1 MANQHSDGWILDELN
16 KIGTDDALTAKIK
29 DEVQHQLSDGQT
41 SLITIKLKLDSD
53 DDYRWP
59 SEIEILM
66 EGMRKQR
73 LSKLVSKNKASDSSG
88 ESIGLITGERTR
100 TVGTAQDPLNY
111 FLGKQVEKFP
121 GLDIE
126 AAWRTHS
133 ISEDAAVTVMN
144 AETFVEACTYRTFG
158 AKVYYLPYFFG
169 PLSPED
175 VYELYRLLYQA
186 VNEDNNT
193 TPIENAYDVFSGTE
207 NETGRLRFYV
217 SA

>member
-1 MANQHSDGWILDELN
+1 
-16 KIGTDDALTAKIK
+16 
-29 DEVQHQLSDGQT
+29 
-41 SLITIKLKLDSD
+41 
-53 DDYRWP
+53 
-59 SEIEILM
+59 M